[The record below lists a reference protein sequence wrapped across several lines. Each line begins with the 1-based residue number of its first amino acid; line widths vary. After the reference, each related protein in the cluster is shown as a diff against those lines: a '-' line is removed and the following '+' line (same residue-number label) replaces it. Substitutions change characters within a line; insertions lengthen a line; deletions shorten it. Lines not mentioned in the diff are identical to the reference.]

1 LVLPKSGAAGGRST
15 RRTGKPTA
23 AVSVSEAPSM
33 LKEEVT
39 QADILGGNGGQ
50 GPAEMPGAG

>member
-1 LVLPKSGAAGGRST
+1 MVGDV
-15 RRTGKPTA
+15 TGVVGNVTEV
-23 AVSVSEAPSM
+23 VSHVSEAPSM